1 MSAPSEH
8 DGGRDPARAEV
19 AGMGA
24 VIERAEAD
32 LSLLEEP
39 ARFAAALEAGAPDE
53 PAPLPDPSRSARRSS
68 APRSTTR

>member
-1 MSAPSEH
+1 VSAPSEH

-19 AGMGA
+19 AGMAA

-53 PAPLPDPSRSARRSS
+53 AAPLPDPRPGASRRSAAR
-68 APRSTTR
+68 

>member
-1 MSAPSEH
+1 MA
-8 DGGRDPARAEV
+8 
-19 AGMGA
+19 A

-32 LSLLEEP
+32 LSLVEEP